1 MAARNGS
8 PELVLKTIGGCMKRY
23 KEDLDMLLDR
33 VIKDVDIEN
42 YNGRRIIKLTTHD
55 NRVIMISGDAV
66 LVTSHNLN

>member
-1 MAARNGS
+1 
-8 PELVLKTIGGCMKRY
+8 MKRY
-23 KEDLDMLLDR
+23 KEDLDMLLHR